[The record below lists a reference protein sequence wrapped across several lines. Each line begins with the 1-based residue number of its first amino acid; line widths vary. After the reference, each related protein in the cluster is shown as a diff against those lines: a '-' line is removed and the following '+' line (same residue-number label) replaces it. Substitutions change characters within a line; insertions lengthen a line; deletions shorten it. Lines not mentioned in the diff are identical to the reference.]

1 MRIFGLGWDL
11 GIKVCQDLGRSCLS
25 EIHTYLLCFL
35 INNMIFS
42 IEGKMVEFK
51 CGKVTQ
57 VDTIVWREGA
67 NLSIPY
73 LHEDCGVT
81 ILHDG
86 QVLDPFYLHLININ
100 HPTMA
105 IFISSSGAFPFLQI
119 DQEVK
124 CFLNLHKNKNMPTK
138 EEMLEWLKK
147 DIEWRSSQGLK
158 PKDRHRML
166 MMSFHWGRHMDSLAK
181 LGNIPP
187 LDSVYRKMFIYT
199 LALENFKGLYFTR
212 SVRFVLDKEGNTFKV
227 TPSLWKV
234 NTLYYLE
241 LSSSNLSTFVYNNEM
256 NNE

>member
-1 MRIFGLGWDL
+1 
-11 GIKVCQDLGRSCLS
+11 
-25 EIHTYLLCFL
+25 
-35 INNMIFS
+35 
-42 IEGKMVEFK
+42 MVEFK

-73 LHEDCGVT
+73 LHEDCWVT
-81 ILHDG
+81 IIHDG

-105 IFISSSGAFPFLQI
+105 IFIGSSCAFPFLQI

-124 CFLNLHKNKNMPTK
+124 CFLNFHRNKNMPTK

-147 DIEWRSSQGLK
+147 DIEWRSSAGSK
-158 PKDRHRML
+158 PNDRHRML

-181 LGNIPP
+181 LGNILP
-187 LDSVYRKMFIYT
+187 LYSVYRKMFIYT
-199 LALENFKGLYFTR
+199 LALETVKGLYFTR
-212 SVRFVLDKEGNTFKV
+212 SVRFALAKERNTFRV

-241 LSSSNLSTFVYNNEM
+241 LSSSNLSTFE
-256 NNE
+256 EESSK